1 MDQYGRRRL
10 HRFLL
15 LEVRPFLNTT
25 SANDQTIKCK
35 QRGFYNHLSFKG
47 RGPPGKC
54 YKDQL
59 KKYPLTLSRA
69 DAIKGLGDPQ
79 KVNFRYVQ
87 RNWWL

>member
-47 RGPPGKC
+47 RGP
-54 YKDQL
+54 
-59 KKYPLTLSRA
+59 SRY
-69 DAIKGLGDPQ
+69 I
-79 KVNFRYVQ
+79 YIYIT
-87 RNWWL
+87 